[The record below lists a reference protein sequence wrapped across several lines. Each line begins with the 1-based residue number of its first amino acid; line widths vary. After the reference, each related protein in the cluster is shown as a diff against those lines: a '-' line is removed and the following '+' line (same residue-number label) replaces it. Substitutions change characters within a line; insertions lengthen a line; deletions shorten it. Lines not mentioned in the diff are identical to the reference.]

1 MLVAISMICFVSLL
15 VNLPLGV
22 WRQNTRKFSLWWF
35 VAVHASIPLII
46 YMRQQFAVS
55 MAWVPLTIG
64 FAVLGQMLG
73 SRFARKRVVVG
84 RWS

>member
-1 MLVAISMICFVSLL
+1 MLVSISIICLLALL
-15 VNLPLGV
+15 VNLPLGI

-46 YMRQQFAVS
+46 YMRQQFDVS

-64 FAVLGQMLG
+64 FAILGQTFG
-73 SRFARKRVVVG
+73 AQFSRKRVVIG